1 MGPGPSCPLHAHKNC
16 AIMRFSHTPFSTFGS
31 SAGFPGWTPWARA
44 HHVHCKA
51 RPLLAWRY
59 FSTEPQALLEDP
71 ATVADDWDAF
81 AFGGH
86 SGYVEVVAA
95 DHYVDVDLGDVE
107 AAVARDFCVR
117 ETR

>member
-1 MGPGPSCPLHAHKNC
+1 MGPGPECRLEADY
-16 AIMRFSHTPFSTFGS
+16 A
-31 SAGFPGWTPWARA
+31 
-44 HHVHCKA
+44 V
-51 RPLLAWRY
+51 LL
-59 FSTEPQALLEDP
+59 QDP
-71 ATVADDWDAF
+71 AAVADDRDAF